1 VRRGL
6 VLATSILAAVLVA
19 SRLDVGSA
27 ASLNLTSQAFTA
39 VRTCTITAA
48 TTATTAVADA
58 NVRQG
63 SATTNFGVATTVNVS
78 SAASA
83 NQRIYLK
90 FDVTQCS
97 PAIPATATVRL
108 ATLRL
113 FMSTVPTVCRTVDV
127 FRVTAAWTESAITW
141 NNQPFGTTINNPAS
155 GSADDTFAVGTAT
168 GCTNQAAGYV
178 AGADVTTSVAAF
190 VAGTSTNFGWMLRD
204 DVEGSSTARTSTYSA
219 KELATLARAPQLV
232 VTYVLVP

>member
-1 VRRGL
+1 V
-6 VLATSILAAVLVA
+6 SIVAALLLG
-19 SRLDVGSA
+19 SRLVVGTA
-27 ASLNLTSQAFTA
+27 ASLNLTSQAFTP

-48 TTATTAVADA
+48 TSATTAVADA

-63 SATTNFGVATTVNVS
+63 SATTNFGAVTTVNVS
-78 SAASA
+78 SAAGA
-83 NQRIYLK
+83 NQRIYAK
-90 FDVTQCS
+90 FDLTQCT

-113 FMSTVPTVCRTVDV
+113 FMSTIPAVCRTVDI
-127 FRVTAAWTESAITW
+127 FRATAAWTEAAITW

-155 GSADDTFAVGTAT
+155 GTAADVFTVGTPA
-168 GCTNQAAGYV
+168 GCANQTAAYV
-178 AGADVTTSVAAF
+178 VGANVTTNVAAF

-204 DVEGSSTARTSTYSA
+204 DVEGSATASTSTFSA

-232 VTYVLVP
+232 VTYVVVP